1 MSTRLFYNNK
11 IKTVAHSL
19 IADSAQ
25 TNYPALNLMT
35 DNYSQTWRTLDAATS
50 HNVVNDFVI
59 GVQIDT
65 VFLGNVNLT
74 SSSTVT
80 IQGNATDSWGAPSF
94 SEVLT
99 VSGLGQDPK
108 HRNLYH
114 ELSSAQT
121 FRFFRLLISDTTNPD
136 GFYEIGEWWIGL
148 RVALAAN
155 QQHEIQHTQ
164 TFERNNI
171 ENVTE
176 YMQKYV
182 YTRAE
187 RRVFRIKWEKATAAT
202 RTELRKLERFV
213 KGSGLPFVYVLDPF
227 ATPKESFFVRIN
239 GDLVVEQNA
248 NDNYDMTLTLDEEA
262 AGKSL
267 PVSE

>member
-1 MSTRLFYNNK
+1 MSTRLFYDNK
-11 IKTVAHSL
+11 IKSVFKSL
-19 IADSAQ
+19 IADSQHAS
-25 TNYPALNLMT
+25 YPSLNLQT
-35 DNYSQTWRTLDAATS
+35 DNYSKTWRTLDAATS
-50 HNVVNDFVI
+50 HNVVNDF
-59 GVQIDT
+59 GVPSQIDT

-74 SSSTVT
+74 SAATVT

-99 VSGLGQDPK
+99 VSGLALNPK

-121 FRFFRLLISDTTNPD
+121 FRFWRLLISNTTNPD
-136 GFYEIGEWWIGL
+136 GYYEVGEWWIGL
-148 RVALAAN
+148 RVALAST
-155 QQHEIQHTQ
+155 QQHEIVHTQ

-187 RRVFRIKWEKATAAT
+187 RRIFRIKWEKATAAT
-202 RTELRKLERFV
+202 RDELRKLERFV
-213 KGSGLPFVYVLDPF
+213 KGSGLPFVYVLNPF
-227 ATPKESFFVRIN
+227 ETPKESFFVRMN
-239 GDLVVEQNA
+239 GDLVVQQNA
-248 NDNYDMTLTLDEEA
+248 NDNFDIDLTLDEEA

-267 PVSE
+267 PVAE